1 MTMSETIENLSM
13 DAQAGLLMTKSTS
26 VGTKITALT
35 TGTTRKARTELL
47 EAGLIGSNG
56 GLTIRG
62 SAVAMKLQNA
72 QLDALF
78 GPE

>member
-1 MTMSETIENLSM
+1 MNMDIMIEALSA
-13 DAQAGLLMTKSTS
+13 DAK
-26 VGTKITALT
+26 TALASARGYHC
-35 TGTTRKARTELL
+35 GTVVMAGVATSTLWEL
-47 EAGLIGSNG
+47 EDRGLIGPNG

-62 SAVAMKLQNA
+62 SVVAMKLQNA